1 MIAFIKGNI
10 EEINEKSVIID
21 CNGVG
26 YEIYMTARDLNKL
39 ADVEDKVKINTYHY
53 IREDQEVLY
62 GFLDKESINM
72 FSLLIGVSGV
82 GTKAGLSILSSISL
96 KDIILSIMTGN
107 EKALCK
113 CPGIGKKIAQ
123 RIILELKD
131 KLKKYGE
138 NDNLPESYDVSSKD
152 DEKGEAIGA
161 MIALG
166 YTNDEAMSAVHKVY
180 EPHMNVEDIVKKALK
195 YLMKG

>member
-39 ADVEDKVKINTYHY
+39 ADVEDRVKINTYHY

-72 FSLLIGVSGV
+72 FSLLIGISGV

-138 NDNLPESYDVSSKD
+138 TDNLPESYDVSSKD

-180 EPHMNVEDIVKKALK
+180 EPHMKVEDIVKKALK